1 MTFLSPRTNKPSRQP
16 KEKATLFAR
25 LGIAS
30 IMFAEENEMRP
41 SLVHCGP
48 IERELM
54 SSMLRRPNP
63 RR

>member
-48 IERELM
+48 IEEGTHERHVKKAK
-54 SSMLRRPNP
+54 S
-63 RR
+63 